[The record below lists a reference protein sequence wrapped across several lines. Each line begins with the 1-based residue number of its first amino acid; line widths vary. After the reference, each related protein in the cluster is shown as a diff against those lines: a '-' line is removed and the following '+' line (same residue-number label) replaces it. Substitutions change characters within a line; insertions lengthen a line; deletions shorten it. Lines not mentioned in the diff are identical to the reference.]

1 MNNSITPQEL
11 TALHER
17 GVHFV
22 LCLAKDQGTRK
33 SKSAIQKG
41 WQNRPPALKHVQEH
55 VQAGGLLGFI
65 PGRSDLLVID
75 IDTFP
80 GEDKDATGLVA
91 YEGKGGRR

>member
-22 LCLAKDQGTRK
+22 LCLAKDQGARK

-41 WQNRPPALKHVQEH
+41 WQNKPPALKHVQAH
-55 VQAGGLLGFI
+55 VQ
-65 PGRSDLLVID
+65 
-75 IDTFP
+75 
-80 GEDKDATGLVA
+80 
-91 YEGKGGRR
+91 GGRATRFRPWQERSVGARYRHLPQRGQRH